1 MKIISGCQ
9 TGADIAGVDAA
20 IANSFPYGGWVPNG
34 RKTESGPLPERYK
47 VSEVT
52 TGGYFKRTK
61 QNVIDSDGTAIF
73 THGKLSGGSDLTRK
87 LAIKHGKP
95 WIHINMV
102 NEDIASAVSKL
113 RWWLEDNGIET
124 LNIAG
129 KTASKDEKIYNAVFQ
144 VVDHMLRQGNAD

>member
-20 IANSFPYGGWVPNG
+20 IANSFPYGGWVSKG
-34 RKTESGPLPERYK
+34 RKTEIGPLPPCYNVNEM
-47 VSEVT
+47 T

-73 THGKLSGGSDLTRK
+73 THGELSGGSDLTRK

-144 VVDHMLRQGNAD
+144 VVDHMLRQGNAE